1 MRRFSKLHA
10 ASMASTTVLSRRRF
24 GAPVFLITMSTTA
37 RHAEQMCSLPSF
49 FGMPAWRHTAHTAGA
64 SDGRSGAVAET
75 MHTQVGAEGPGRPL
89 LSPSEPATPGG
100 ARSSS
105 PMTRMRCEMAGSLRE
120 AAGPMM
126 EEDTDVDI
134 NMRLL
139 VLVLNL
145 ERRHDRRE
153 WMERTLCVESG
164 DKLGFV
170 QACDGSVPA
179 LARHHHGFV
188 FTPCANWALSAS
200 ELGDLEKRWT
210 EELGYTAPD
219 AGDLAEFYGR
229 DLTAGEVAC
238 FATHHAAWVSAA
250 PRLGVTAP
258 GAASAHMTRWQAA
271 SVGEEW
277 VAVVL
282 EDDVT
287 VLPCEEPRLHVH
299 AARWRS
305 VWNALRA
312 QLTALRERKLP
323 WFISHPLA
331 FLRMCSLAV
340 FRFPH
345 ILECTHKT

>member
-1 MRRFSKLHA
+1 
-10 ASMASTTVLSRRRF
+10 
-24 GAPVFLITMSTTA
+24 
-37 RHAEQMCSLPSF
+37 
-49 FGMPAWRHTAHTAGA
+49 
-64 SDGRSGAVAET
+64 
-75 MHTQVGAEGPGRPL
+75 
-89 LSPSEPATPGG
+89 
-100 ARSSS
+100 
-105 PMTRMRCEMAGSLRE
+105 MAGSLRE

-126 EEDTDVDI
+126 EEDTDV

>member
-1 MRRFSKLHA
+1 
-10 ASMASTTVLSRRRF
+10 
-24 GAPVFLITMSTTA
+24 
-37 RHAEQMCSLPSF
+37 
-49 FGMPAWRHTAHTAGA
+49 
-64 SDGRSGAVAET
+64 
-75 MHTQVGAEGPGRPL
+75 
-89 LSPSEPATPGG
+89 
-100 ARSSS
+100 
-105 PMTRMRCEMAGSLRE
+105 
-120 AAGPMM
+120 
-126 EEDTDVDI
+126 
-134 NMRLL
+134 MRLL

-287 VLPCEEPRLHVH
+287 VLPCEEPRLHVLGH
-299 AARWRS
+299 VIQDARHVIIFRCL
-305 VWNALRA
+305 NRR
-312 QLTALRERKLP
+312 TALPLP
-323 WFISHPLA
+323 APTPCLGFSHA
-331 FLRMCSLAV
+331 HIVVIEVESL
-340 FRFPH
+340 
-345 ILECTHKT
+345 

>member
-1 MRRFSKLHA
+1 MRTSNARRSK
-10 ASMASTTVLSRRRF
+10 
-24 GAPVFLITMSTTA
+24 VFIADDSDEV
-37 RHAEQMCSLPSF
+37 RNGGF
-49 FGMPAWRHTAHTAGA
+49 F
-64 SDGRSGAVAET
+64 
-75 MHTQVGAEGPGRPL
+75 
-89 LSPSEPATPGG
+89 PSECLCALP
-100 ARSSS
+100 
-105 PMTRMRCEMAGSLRE
+105 LRE
-120 AAGPMM
+120 AAEMM
-126 EEDTDVDI
+126 EEDTDV

-188 FTPCANWALSAS
+188 FTPCADWALSAS
-200 ELGDLEKRWT
+200 ELGDLERRWT

-250 PRLGVTAP
+250 PRLGVTAL

-277 VAVVL
+277 AAVVL

-323 WFISHPLA
+323 WFMLILLHSYACAPLLS
-331 FLRMCSLAV
+331 FHSLTSLSVRTKRDAG
-340 FRFPH
+340 
-345 ILECTHKT
+345 T